1 MPRPRHPLRS
11 TSRKLDTAVDHD
23 RLSGHVVGVFRGEVG
38 YEARDIL
45 GDLDAAERDQVG
57 VLLYRLAFLQTFV
70 LGELLIDLVPHGGA
84 DDAGTVG
91 GVDGDAVLRAHSIAA
106 A

>member
-1 MPRPRHPLRS
+1 
-11 TSRKLDTAVDHD
+11 LDTAVDHD
-23 RLSGHVVGVFRGEVG
+23 RLPGHVVVSFRGEVG

-45 GDLDAAERDQVG
+45 GDRNAAERDQVR
-57 VLLYRLAFLQTFV
+57 VLRYRLAFLQTFV
-70 LGELLIDLVPHGGA
+70 LGELLVDLVPHGGA
-84 DDAGTVG
+84 DDAGAV